1 MANKTDYTSLYRK
14 KRETVT
20 DKVLE
25 QLDRAADERE
35 NHRTENA
42 EHPIETPRAGS
53 EPIVQEVKQD
63 IEFLREHAYKEE
75 YPEVQ
80 EADKEPKISHT
91 ENLSTPKTAEIPQ
104 NKGGRPRKYNEPMK
118 WIKIQLTETNYNY
131 LKQNGGIYDGMNG
144 FINHLIDESR
154 LKG

>member
-1 MANKTDYTSLYRK
+1 MANKIDYTSLYKK

-35 NHRTENA
+35 NHRTEA
-42 EHPIETPRAGS
+42 MDHPIEDRQADVA
-53 EPIVQEVKQD
+53 PIIQEVKQ
-63 IEFLREHAYKEE
+63 
-75 YPEVQ
+75 
-80 EADKEPKISHT
+80 EPKISHT
-91 ENLSTPKTAEIPQ
+91 EIQSTPKSAEIPQ

-154 LKG
+154 SQG

>member
-1 MANKTDYTSLYRK
+1 MANKTDYTSLYKK

-25 QLDRAADERE
+25 QLERAADERE

-42 EHPIETPRAGS
+42 ERPIEDKQAGD
-53 EPIVQEVKQD
+53 EPVMQEVKQ
-63 IEFLREHAYKEE
+63 
-75 YPEVQ
+75 
-80 EADKEPKISHT
+80 EPKIFHR
-91 ENLSTPKTAEIPQ
+91 EIQPTPKSAEIPQ

-154 LKG
+154 SQG